1 MKSFSMTYAAS
12 LFSLAEEEN
21 LEEKIYGELC
31 SLSDVFKENPD
42 YSRLLDSPTIPSAQR
57 IALVDEAFAQ
67 TEEYVLN
74 FIKIL
79 CEKKS
84 VHLFPECV
92 KAYEKLYNHK
102 LGIEKVTAIT
112 AVPLNDSLKEKLVSK
127 LEKEY
132 GKKIK
137 LENKIDKSILGGI
150 ILRTDNSQTDASL
163 RTRLDQVKAQISL

>member
-12 LFSLAEEEN
+12 LFSLAEDEN
-21 LEEKIYGELC
+21 SEEKIYGELC
-31 SLSDVFKENPD
+31 DLCKIFKENPD
-42 YSRLLDSPTIPSAQR
+42 YSGLLDSPTIPVAQR
-57 IALVDEAFAQ
+57 IALIDEAFADA
-67 TEEYVLN
+67 EEYVIN

-84 VHLFPECV
+84 VHLFHECV
-92 KAYEKLYNHK
+92 KAYEKLYNNK

-112 AVPLNDSLKEKLVSK
+112 AVPMSDSIKEKLISK
-127 LEKEY
+127 LEKEH
-132 GKKIK
+132 GKKIL
-137 LENKIDKSILGGI
+137 LENKIDNSILGGI